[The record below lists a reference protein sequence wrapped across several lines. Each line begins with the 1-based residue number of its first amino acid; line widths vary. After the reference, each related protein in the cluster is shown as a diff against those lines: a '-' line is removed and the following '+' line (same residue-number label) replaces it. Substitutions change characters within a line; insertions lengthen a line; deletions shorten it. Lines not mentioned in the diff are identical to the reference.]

1 MRRTMLRIGLLALV
15 AACQVVDK
23 TPGARSTPATPSDS
37 LVSGAA
43 APPPAAPASPTTA
56 PPGAPAAT
64 RIVAVVGFLSPE
76 CVLHDTTQD
85 TYFVS
90 NVSGSATA
98 KNNKGFVSR
107 MRPDGAVENLRF
119 IEGGRNGV
127 TLHAPK
133 GMALRGDTL
142 WVADIDAV
150 RGFDARTGAPVGTV
164 DLGAQAVVFL
174 HGIAIAQNGAL
185 YITDTGIGFDDLGNV
200 THKGPD
206 RIFRIGPDLAVTVAL
221 RSDSL
226 AWPSGITVDPV
237 GKRFIVAAFGGR
249 AVLAWKPGEKTP
261 SVVARGPGGFDGVAM
276 AGGKLLVSSWNDSTV
291 SSYQTGQEV
300 KLVTGVPSP
309 GQIGYDAKR
318 NRVLVPSLSGNRV
331 EIWQL
336 P

>member
-43 APPPAAPASPTTA
+43 APP
-56 PPGAPAAT
+56 PAAT

>member
-1 MRRTMLRIGLLALV
+1 MRGRILRLGLVASI

-23 TPGARSTPATPSDS
+23 TPGARSTPAPPSDS
-37 LVSGAA
+37 LVSGAP
-43 APPPAAPASPTTA
+43 APPPAAPAAA
-56 PPGAPAAT
+56 PPAAPGPAAT
-64 RIVAVVGFLSPE
+64 RVVAVVGFLSPE
-76 CVLHDTTQD
+76 CVLHDTAQD

-119 IEGGRNGV
+119 IEGGRNGA

-142 WVADIDAV
+142 WVVDIDAV
-150 RGFDARTGAPVGTV
+150 RGFDAKTGAPAGLV
-164 DLGAQAVVFL
+164 DLSTQGVVFL
-174 HGIAIAQNGAL
+174 QGIAIAQNGAL
-185 YITDTGIGFDDLGNV
+185 YITDTGINFDDLGNV
-200 THKGPD
+200 QHKGPD
-206 RIFRIGPDLAVTVAL
+206 RIFRIGPDLAVSVAL

-226 AWPSGITVDPV
+226 GWPSGIAVDPV
-237 GKRFIVAAFGGR
+237 GKRFLVGAFGGR
-249 AVLAWKPGEKTP
+249 SLLAWKPGERTP
-261 SVVARGPGGFDGVAM
+261 SVVARGPGAFDGVAT

-291 SSYQTGQEV
+291 SSYQTGQAV
-300 KLVTGVPSP
+300 KLVTGVPTP

-318 NRVLVPSLSGNRV
+318 NRVLVPSLSTNRV